1 MSLSPF
7 PARAG
12 IPPPVPPKVP
22 ALPHIAALVTANA
35 PTVLVSPALYCGLS
49 LGFLLTKL

>member
-49 LGFLLTKL
+49 FLDFH